1 MYLGRVGRYVV
12 VRGKERYLVRCLSR
26 TDHFMYPCLP
36 RDTSEMA
43 IRTSKYQV
51 VLILLGHEPPKG
63 AIDLQEFCVSIISGQ
78 KVCGK

>member
-1 MYLGRVGRYVV
+1 MHLGRYVV
-12 VRGKERYLVRCLSR
+12 VRGKERYLVRRLSR

-43 IRTSKYQV
+43 IRTGKYQV

-63 AIDLQEFCVSIISGQ
+63 AIDL
-78 KVCGK
+78 

>member
-1 MYLGRVGRYVV
+1 
-12 VRGKERYLVRCLSR
+12 
-26 TDHFMYPCLP
+26 
-36 RDTSEMA
+36 MA
-43 IRTSKYQV
+43 IRTGKYQV